1 MNRFLMKSE
10 VICLAFSFDH
20 LQSQFSP
27 SHIVQAIPTRFGRE
41 KVMEKLV
48 YFAILILVY
57 CPSMANIFGQSAGA
71 PRIYE
76 VEFVNGVYYD
86 KGDVFLPSPC
96 PRDVPQGV
104 CGNSNSKGYY
114 INGKK
119 GDRISIRLMSNKQ
132 KAVFSIFYPDHD
144 IFVNGSAVTSWIGTL
159 PADGSYWINV
169 YTNTGSTP
177 FSLQISRRRR

>member
-1 MNRFLMKSE
+1 MNRFLLIGEAK
-10 VICLAFSFDH
+10 CLAFSFDH

-27 SHIVQAIPTRFGRE
+27 SRIVQAIPTRFGRE
-41 KVMEKLV
+41 KVMGKMV
-48 YFAILILVY
+48 YIAILILVY
-57 CPSMANIFGQSAGA
+57 CSSMADIFGQSEGA

-76 VEFVNGVYYD
+76 VEFVHGVYSD

-104 CGNSNSKGYY
+104 CGNGNSKGYY

-119 GDRISIRLMSNKQ
+119 GDRISISLKSNKQ

>member
-27 SHIVQAIPTRFGRE
+27 SRIVQAIPTRFGRE
-41 KVMEKLV
+41 KVMGKMV
-48 YFAILILVY
+48 YIAILILVY
-57 CPSMANIFGQSAGA
+57 CSSIAVIFGQSAGA

-76 VEFVNGVYYD
+76 VEFVNGVYSD
-86 KGDVFLPSPC
+86 KGDVFLLSPC

-104 CGNSNSKGYY
+104 CGNSDSKGYY
-114 INGKK
+114 IKGKK
-119 GDRISIRLMSNKQ
+119 GDQISISLKSNKQ
-132 KAVFSIFYPDHD
+132 MAVFSIFYPDHV
-144 IFVNGSAVTSWIGTL
+144 IFDDGSAVTSWIGTL
-159 PADGSYWINV
+159 PADGSFWIYV